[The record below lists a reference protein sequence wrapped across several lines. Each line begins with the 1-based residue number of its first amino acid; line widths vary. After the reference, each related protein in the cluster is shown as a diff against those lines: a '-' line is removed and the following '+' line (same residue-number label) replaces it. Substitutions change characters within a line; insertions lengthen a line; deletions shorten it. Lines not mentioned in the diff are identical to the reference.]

1 MRSTINT
8 AAFQRKVDDRAFDYL
23 MKCGFWV
30 QGKAVEKVPV
40 DEGTLM
46 GSIDV
51 VPFTVLATRST
62 TVRVGS
68 NLEYASPVEF
78 GTYAQR
84 EPIAYDTHTPGM
96 RPRPYLRPAL
106 DELIQSLRT
115 RARRR

>member
-8 AAFQRKVDDRAFDYL
+8 AAFQRKVDNRAFNYL
-23 MKCGFWV
+23 MKLGESV
-30 QGKAVEKVPV
+30 VNGAVRRVPV
-40 DEGTLM
+40 DTGTLM
-46 GSIDV
+46 GSIH
-51 VPFTVLATRST
+51 AEGYKSEMR
-62 TVRVGS
+62 VRVGS

-106 DELIQSLRT
+106 DEVIERLHGK
-115 RARRR
+115 ARRRG

>member
-8 AAFQRKVDDRAFDYL
+8 TAFQRKVDDRAFDYL
-23 MKCGFWV
+23 MKLGFWV

-46 GSIDV
+46 GSIH
-51 VPFTVLATRST
+51 AEGYKSEMR
-62 TVRVGS
+62 VRVGS

-96 RPRPYLRPAL
+96 RPRPYLRPSL
-106 DELIQSLRT
+106 DELINNLRGK
-115 RARRR
+115 ARHR